1 MKHIDSILLSAALL
15 AAGSSA
21 QATQLAYFPM
31 EISQG
36 QVTETVSGTKAVIN
50 AATIAE
56 SVKGIKGKA
65 LRLDGYSTFAQCQLN
80 LGELTTFT
88 FSVWCAMETWPII
101 EHDVQ
106 NDTDVACICGDYD
119 ADAKTGCGFFV
130 NRTGKL
136 SFRFYSQGWPNAVNA
151 SEVLPLYKWNNL
163 VAVGDGANVSFYLNG
178 ALVGSSKCK
187 SIDLSGDFFIGKD
200 ADERKFDLFFTNTVN
215 GIIDEIEILD
225 TATDLATIQS
235 WQTAEQPSLTS
246 VSDDKYADDMMRPRL
261 HAMPT
266 RNWTNETHGL
276 TYYNGEYHLFFQKNA
291 NGPYMSRLQWGHL
304 VSSDLCEW
312 QEMPIALGSDKW
324 FDLKGCWSGCV
335 FTDNDITG
343 GKPNIIYTGVDYAR
357 AMISQA
363 WPNDDNLLSWTK
375 NSSPIINGKP
385 SGLSDDFRDPYFFR
399 NGDDA
404 YIIVGTSKDGLGAC
418 TLHKYNP
425 SAKSWSNDGSIFFKA
440 ESVAGQG
447 SFWEMPN
454 VTNMGDCML
463 FTTTPQGSNTGVKAL
478 YWTGSINADGTF
490 NPSSTATPVELPGFA
505 KDGYGLLSP
514 TIMQAEGKTIALG
527 IVPDKLSS
535 DKNYDLGW
543 AHAYSMPREWS
554 ISADGKLSQKP
565 YSGLEKLRNTDSSIA
580 LTKTLSGAEELGSMN
595 NRQIEVI
602 GEFTIA
608 DAEFGFTFYK
618 NGSKGA
624 KLFYSPSTGKL
635 TLDMQSLERVSNDNG
650 VFNGLY
656 ESALPVTPA
665 KGSVMKLHVFVDH
678 SIMDIFVNDTWAS
691 SVRLFPTDAN
701 ANCFDVFSN
710 GGNTDATIQAWALK
724 ASESGIYNV
733 FADDAS
739 GDMPEYVNV
748 YNASGMLLR
757 NNAHRTHATDGLPS
771 GLYIVGNKKVIV
783 L

>member
-1 MKHIDSILLSAALL
+1 MKHLDTILLSAAII

-21 QATQLAYFPM
+21 QAKRLAYFPM

-36 QVTETVSGTKAVIN
+36 QITETESGAKGDIN
-50 AATIAE
+50 VATIAE
-56 SVKGIKGKA
+56 SVRGVKGNA
-65 LRLDGYSTFAQCQLN
+65 LRLDGYSNFAQCQLN

-101 EHDVQ
+101 EHDIQ

-119 ADAKTGCGFFV
+119 TEAQTGCGFFV
-130 NRTGKL
+130 NRTGKF

-151 SEVLPLYKWNNL
+151 NDPLPLYQWNNL
-163 VAVGDGANVSFYLNG
+163 VAVGDGTNVSLYLNG
-178 ALVGSSKCK
+178 VLVGSSKCK
-187 SIDLSGDFFIGKD
+187 KLEANGSFIIGKA
-200 ADERKFDLFFTNTVN
+200 ADDRKFGLFNTNTVN

-225 TATDLATIQS
+225 NATDLATIQS
-235 WQTAEQPSLTS
+235 WQTTELPSLTT
-246 VSDDKYADDMMRPRL
+246 VSDDKYADDIMRPRL
-261 HAMPT
+261 HGMPM

-335 FTDNDITG
+335 FTDNEITG

-363 WPNDDNLLSWTK
+363 WPNDDDLIAWTK
-375 NSSPIINGKP
+375 NSTPIINGKP

-399 NGDDA
+399 NGNDA
-404 YIIVGTSKDGLGAC
+404 YIIVGTSKGGLGAC
-418 TLHKYNP
+418 TLHKYNA

-440 ESVAGQG
+440 ESAAGQG
-447 SFWEMPN
+447 TFWEMPN
-454 VTNMGDCML
+454 VTNMGDCTL
-463 FTTTPQGSNTGVKAL
+463 FTATPLGTNGGVKAL

-490 NPSSTATPVELPGFA
+490 NPSSSATPIELPGFA
-505 KDGYGLLSP
+505 KEGYGLLSP
-514 TIMQAEGKTIALG
+514 TIMQVDDKTIALG

-543 AHAYSMPREWS
+543 AHAYSLPREWS
-554 ISADGKLSQKP
+554 IADGKLVQKP
-565 YSGLEKLRNTDSSIA
+565 YSGLEKMRDAQSATAFS
-580 LTKTLSGAEELGSMN
+580 KTISGEEEVGEMT
-595 NRQIEVI
+595 NRQAEVI

-608 DAEFGFTFYK
+608 DADFGFTFYK
-618 NGSKGA
+618 SGDKGA
-624 KLFYSPSTGKL
+624 KLTYSPSTGKL
-635 TLDMQSLERVSNDNG
+635 TLDMRTLDRINNDNG

-656 ESALPVTPA
+656 ESSLPTTPA

-678 SIMDIFVNDTWAS
+678 SIMDIFINDTWAS
-691 SVRLFPTDAN
+691 SVRLFPTDESAN
-701 ANCFDVFSN
+701 GIEVFSD
-710 GGNTDATIQAWALK
+710 GGNTNASVKAWALN
-724 ASESGIYNV
+724 SPESGI
-733 FADDAS
+733 FDIFTDDAS
-739 GDMPEYVNV
+739 DMPEYIDV
-748 YNASGMLLR
+748 YNAAGMLLR
-757 NNAHRTHATDGLPS
+757 RNVHRSQATNGLPA
-771 GLYIVGNKKVIV
+771 GIYIAAGKKIIV
-783 L
+783 K